1 MKYSLLL
8 LFILFPLSLISEDK
22 YSISGIVNDDT
33 SKEAVISATVALYT
47 DSIINKDNFV
57 KGAYSNKFGFY
68 SLPNI
73 TNGTYY
79 LAVSSVGYKLMLS
92 KIIVTNDDFR
102 RNVQL
107 ESISV
112 MTQELTV
119 TADRESSP
127 TSSISS
133 ISISPS
139 FVSKMPAFGGEVDI
153 FRTLQL
159 LPGIAAGS
167 ELSSGLYVRGGS
179 PDQNLILLDG
189 VTVYNPSHLAGF
201 ISSFNNDAI
210 KDIRMIKGAF
220 PAEYGGRLS
229 SVLDLTMKEGR
240 KDKLGGKAGVS
251 LISSKLTLEGPIN
264 ENSSFMISGRRFYFD
279 LLLGLITNDAPT
291 YYFYDFNAKANYK
304 LSEND
309 VLYVSGYLAR
319 DVFGVNENDNDDI
332 SVDWGNSTANMRWM
346 HIVSPELFTNFSLV
360 YTDYVFNSNIGE
372 RDVVFNTGSRIRDIV
387 LKGDAQ
393 YLAYD
398 DHIIKTGA
406 DITWHNFNAKANF
419 LGIDEIPEAG
429 FLGEGNI
436 NTFDIALYA
445 QDEWKVN
452 DRIDVNYGLR
462 GYYFQQGNYLDIE
475 PRISATYLTDG
486 GIRLKGAFAVANQ
499 YIHLIVRNNI
509 SLPTDLWFPST
520 ENILPSRSYQ
530 GVLGAEMNIID
541 DTYLISLEGYYKKMN
556 NLLEYRDDAEFTL
569 GIPIEDQF
577 TSGEGK
583 AYGIELFLNKKIGNF
598 TGWIGYTLAWTKRQ
612 FPELNNGKEF
622 YPRYDRRHD
631 VSLTLNYEFN
641 ETWELGLAWVY
652 GTGQAFTM
660 PTSTYIWRDDFN
672 WNDEKYQFSDRNG
685 VRLPAYHRMD
695 LNFMY
700 KFEAYELPWI
710 LSINIYNVYD
720 RRNPFAWYINNEYN
734 DQTGDYSKK
743 LKQITLFPIIPT
755 LGLSFEF

>member
-1 MKYSLLL
+1 MKFSLL
-8 LFILFPLSLISEDK
+8 LFIWLLPFTILSEEK
-22 YSISGIVNDDT
+22 YSISGIVSDDT

-73 TNGTYY
+73 SSGTYY
-79 LAVSSVGYKLMLS
+79 LAVSSVGYKIKLTKLT
-92 KIIVTNDDFR
+92 VANDDLR
-102 RNVQL
+102 KNIQL

-112 MTQELTV
+112 MTEEVTV

-127 TSSISS
+127 TSSIST

-240 KDKLGGKAGVS
+240 KDKVGGKAGIS
-251 LISSKLTLEGPIN
+251 LISSKLTVEGPIN

-309 VLYVSGYLAR
+309 VLYVSGYFAR

-332 SVDWGNSTANMRWM
+332 SVNWGNSTANLRWM

-360 YTDYVFNSNIGE
+360 YTDYIFDSNIGE
-372 RDVVFNTGSRIRDIV
+372 DDVVFNTGSRIRDIV

-398 DHIIKTGA
+398 NHIIKTGA
-406 DITWHNFNAKANF
+406 DITWHNFNANANF
-419 LGIDEIPEAG
+419 NEPEIEDNLD

-445 QDEWKVN
+445 QDEWKATE
-452 DRIDVNYGLR
+452 RLDVNYGLR
-462 GYYFQQGNYLDIE
+462 GYYFQQGNYLDVE
-475 PRISATYLTDG
+475 PRISATYLTEEG
-486 GIRLKGAFAVANQ
+486 VRLKGAFAVANQ
-499 YIHLIVRNNI
+499 YIHLVVRNNI

-541 DTYLISLEGYYKKMN
+541 DTYLISLEGYYKKMD

-569 GIPIEDQF
+569 GIPLEEQF
-577 TSGEGK
+577 TRGEGR
-583 AYGIELFLNKKIGNF
+583 AYGIELFLNKQIGNF

-612 FPELNNGKEF
+612 FADLNRGNEF

-641 ETWELGLAWVY
+641 DTWELGMAWVY
-652 GTGQAFTM
+652 GTGQAYTM

-672 WNDEKYQFSDRNG
+672 YNDEKYQFSERNG

-700 KFEAYELPWI
+700 KFEAYKLPWV

-720 RRNPFAWYINNEYN
+720 RRNPFAWNVGYDYN
-734 DQTGDYSKK
+734 DQTGEFTKE

>member
-1 MKYSLLL
+1 MKYILLL
-8 LFILFPLSLISEDK
+8 IIWVLPFSVLSEEK

-33 SKEAVISATVALYT
+33 SKEAIISATVALYK
-47 DSIINKDNFV
+47 DSVINKDNFV

-73 TNGTYY
+73 PNGTYY
-79 LAVSSVGYKLMLS
+79 LAVSSVGYKLQITKLT
-92 KIIVTNDDFR
+92 VANDDVR
-102 RNVQL
+102 QNIQL
-107 ESISV
+107 ESVSV

-240 KDKLGGKAGVS
+240 KDKVGGKAGIS
-251 LISSKLTLEGPIN
+251 LISSKLTVEGPIN

-304 LSEND
+304 LSDND
-309 VLYVSGYLAR
+309 VLYVSGYFAR

-332 SVDWGNSTANMRWM
+332 SVNWGNSTANIRWM
-346 HIVSPELFTNFSLV
+346 HIVNPELFTNFSLV
-360 YTDYVFNSNIGE
+360 YTDYIFDSNIGE
-372 RDVVFNTGSRIRDIV
+372 EDVIFNTGSRIRDIV

-419 LGIDEIPEAG
+419 NESNINEAD

-445 QDEWKVN
+445 QDEWKAT
-452 DRIDVNYGLR
+452 DRLDVNYGLR

-475 PRISATYLTDG
+475 PRLSATYLTG
-486 GIRLKGAFAVANQ
+486 EGVRLKGAFAVANQ
-499 YIHLIVRNNI
+499 YIHLVVRNNI

-541 DTYLISLEGYYKKMN
+541 DTYLISLEGYYKKMD

-569 GIPIEDQF
+569 GIPLEEQF
-577 TSGEGK
+577 TRGEGR

-598 TGWIGYTLAWTKRQ
+598 TGWVGYTLAWTKRQ
-612 FPELNNGKEF
+612 FDDLNNGKEF

-631 VSLTLNYEFN
+631 ISVTLNYEFSDV
-641 ETWELGLAWVY
+641 WELGLAWVY

-660 PTSTYIWRDDFN
+660 PTSTYYWREDYDYY
-672 WNDEKYQFSDRNG
+672 NDKYQFSDRNG

-700 KFEAYELPWI
+700 KFKAYNLPWV

-720 RRNPFAWYINNEYN
+720 RRNPFAWYINNEY
-734 DQTGDYSKK
+734 DPQTGDYKK
-743 LKQITLFPIIPT
+743 QLKQITLFPIIPT

>member
-1 MKYSLLL
+1 MKYILLL
-8 LFILFPLSLISEDK
+8 IIWVLPFSVLSEEK

-33 SKEAVISATVALYT
+33 SKEAIISATVALYK
-47 DSIINKDNFV
+47 DSVINKDNFV

-73 TNGTYY
+73 SSGTYY
-79 LAVSSVGYKLMLS
+79 LAVSSVGYKIKLTKLT
-92 KIIVTNDDFR
+92 VANDDLR
-102 RNVQL
+102 QNIQL
-107 ESISV
+107 ESVSV

-240 KDKLGGKAGVS
+240 KDKVGGKAGIS
-251 LISSKLTLEGPIN
+251 LISSKLTVEGPIN

-304 LSEND
+304 LSDND
-309 VLYVSGYLAR
+309 VLYVSGYFAR

-332 SVDWGNSTANMRWM
+332 SVNWGNSTANMRWM
-346 HIVSPELFTNFSLV
+346 HIVNPELFTNFSLV
-360 YTDYVFNSNIGE
+360 YTDYIFDSNIGE
-372 RDVVFNTGSRIRDIV
+372 EDVIFNTGSRIRDIV

-398 DHIIKTGA
+398 NHIIKTGA

-419 LGIDEIPEAG
+419 NESNINEAD

-445 QDEWKVN
+445 QDEWKAT
-452 DRIDVNYGLR
+452 DRLDVNYGLR

-475 PRISATYLTDG
+475 PRLSATYLTG
-486 GIRLKGAFAVANQ
+486 EGVRLKGAFAVANQ
-499 YIHLIVRNNI
+499 YIHLVVRNNI

-541 DTYLISLEGYYKKMN
+541 DTYLVSLEGYYKKMD

-569 GIPIEDQF
+569 GIPLEEQF
-577 TSGEGK
+577 TRGEGE
-583 AYGIELFLNKKIGNF
+583 AYGIELFLNKQIGNF

-612 FPELNNGKEF
+612 FADLNRGNEF

-641 ETWELGLAWVY
+641 DTWELGMAWVY
-652 GTGQAFTM
+652 GTGQAYTM

-672 WNDEKYQFSDRNG
+672 YNDEKYQFSERNG

-700 KFEAYELPWI
+700 KFEAYKLPWV

-720 RRNPFAWYINNEYN
+720 RRNPFAWYINNEY
-734 DQTGDYSKK
+734 DYETGESSKK

>member
-1 MKYSLLL
+1 MKYILLL
-8 LFILFPLSLISEDK
+8 IIWVLPFSVLSEEK

-33 SKEAVISATVALYT
+33 SKEAIISATVALYK
-47 DSIINKDNFV
+47 DSVINKDNFV

-73 TNGTYY
+73 PNGTYY
-79 LAVSSVGYKLMLS
+79 LAVSSVGYKIKLTKLT
-92 KIIVTNDDFR
+92 VANDDLR
-102 RNVQL
+102 QNIQL
-107 ESISV
+107 ESVSV

-240 KDKLGGKAGVS
+240 KDKVGGKAGIS
-251 LISSKLTLEGPIN
+251 LISSKLTVEGPIN

-304 LSEND
+304 LSDND
-309 VLYVSGYLAR
+309 VLYVSGYFAR

-332 SVDWGNSTANMRWM
+332 SINWGNSTANIRWM
-346 HIVSPELFTNFSLV
+346 HIVNPELFTNFSLV
-360 YTDYVFNSNIGE
+360 YTDYIFDSNIGE
-372 RDVVFNTGSRIRDIV
+372 EDVIFNTGSRIRDIV

-419 LGIDEIPEAG
+419 NESNINEAD

-445 QDEWKVN
+445 QDEWKAT
-452 DRIDVNYGLR
+452 DRLDVNYGLR

-475 PRISATYLTDG
+475 PRLSATYLTG
-486 GIRLKGAFAVANQ
+486 EGVRLKGAFAVANQ
-499 YIHLIVRNNI
+499 YIHLVVRNNI

-541 DTYLISLEGYYKKMN
+541 DTYLISLEGYYKKMD

-569 GIPIEDQF
+569 GIPLEEQF
-577 TSGEGK
+577 TRGEGR

-598 TGWIGYTLAWTKRQ
+598 TGWVGYTLAWTKRQ
-612 FPELNNGKEF
+612 FDDLNNGKEF

-631 VSLTLNYEFN
+631 ISVTLNYEFSDV
-641 ETWELGLAWVY
+641 WELGLAWVY

-660 PTSTYIWRDDFN
+660 PTSTYYWREDYDYY
-672 WNDEKYQFSDRNG
+672 NDKYQFSDRNG

-700 KFEAYELPWI
+700 KFKAYNLPWV

-720 RRNPFAWYINNEYN
+720 RRNPFAWYINNEY
-734 DQTGDYSKK
+734 DPQTGDYKK
-743 LKQITLFPIIPT
+743 QLKQITLFPIIPT

>member
-1 MKYSLLL
+1 M
-8 LFILFPLSLISEDK
+8 ISEDK

-73 TNGTYY
+73 TNGTYF
-79 LAVSSVGYKLMLS
+79 LAVSSVGYKLMLL
-92 KIIVTNDDFR
+92 KIIVTNDDVR

-107 ESISV
+107 ESTSA
-112 MTQELTV
+112 MTEEVTV

-309 VLYVSGYLAR
+309 VLYVSGYFAR

-332 SVDWGNSTANMRWM
+332 SVNWGNSTANMRWM

-360 YTDYVFNSNIGE
+360 YTDYIFDSNIGE
-372 RDVVFNTGSRIRDIV
+372 DDVVFNSGSRIRDIV

-398 DHIIKTGA
+398 DHVIKTGA
-406 DITWHNFNAKANF
+406 DITWHNFKSKANF
-419 LGIDEIPEAG
+419 NNLDFDIGSNN
-429 FLGEGNI
+429 LGESII

-445 QDEWKVN
+445 QDEWKVT
-452 DRIDVNYGLR
+452 DRLDVNYGLR

-475 PRISATYLTDG
+475 PRLSATYLTDA

-499 YIHLIVRNNI
+499 YIHLVVRNNI

-569 GIPIEDQF
+569 GKVLEEQF
-577 TSGEGK
+577 TSGEGR
-583 AYGIELFLNKKIGNF
+583 AYGVELFLNKKIGNV
-598 TGWIGYTLAWTKRQ
+598 TGWVGYTLAWTKRQ
-612 FPELNNGKEF
+612 FADLNNGKEF
-622 YPRYDRRHD
+622 YTRHDRRHD

-641 ETWELGLAWVY
+641 DTWELGMAWVY
-652 GTGQAFTM
+652 GTGQAYTM

-672 WNDEKYQFSDRNG
+672 YNDEKYQFSERNG

-700 KFEAYELPWI
+700 KFEAYKLPWV

-720 RRNPFAWYINNEYN
+720 RRNPFAWYINNEYDPN
-734 DQTGDYSKK
+734 TGDTSKK

>member
-1 MKYSLLL
+1 MKFSLL
-8 LFILFPLSLISEDK
+8 LFIWLLPFTILSEEK
-22 YSISGIVNDDT
+22 YSISGIVSDDT

-73 TNGTYY
+73 SSGTYY
-79 LAVSSVGYKLMLS
+79 LAVSSVGYKIKLTKLT
-92 KIIVTNDDFR
+92 VANDDLR
-102 RNVQL
+102 KNIQL

-112 MTQELTV
+112 MTEEVTV

-127 TSSISS
+127 TSSIST

-240 KDKLGGKAGVS
+240 KDKIGGKAGIS
-251 LISSKLTLEGPIN
+251 LISSKLTVEGPIN

-309 VLYVSGYLAR
+309 VLYVSGYFAR

-332 SVDWGNSTANMRWM
+332 SVNWGNSTANLRWM

-360 YTDYVFNSNIGE
+360 YTDYIFDSNIGE
-372 RDVVFNTGSRIRDIV
+372 DDVVFNTGSRIRDIV

-393 YLAYD
+393 YLAY
-398 DHIIKTGA
+398 
-406 DITWHNFNAKANF
+406 
-419 LGIDEIPEAG
+419 
-429 FLGEGNI
+429 
-436 NTFDIALYA
+436 
-445 QDEWKVN
+445 
-452 DRIDVNYGLR
+452 
-462 GYYFQQGNYLDIE
+462 
-475 PRISATYLTDG
+475 
-486 GIRLKGAFAVANQ
+486 
-499 YIHLIVRNNI
+499 
-509 SLPTDLWFPST
+509 
-520 ENILPSRSYQ
+520 
-530 GVLGAEMNIID
+530 
-541 DTYLISLEGYYKKMN
+541 
-556 NLLEYRDDAEFTL
+556 
-569 GIPIEDQF
+569 
-577 TSGEGK
+577 
-583 AYGIELFLNKKIGNF
+583 
-598 TGWIGYTLAWTKRQ
+598 
-612 FPELNNGKEF
+612 
-622 YPRYDRRHD
+622 
-631 VSLTLNYEFN
+631 
-641 ETWELGLAWVY
+641 
-652 GTGQAFTM
+652 
-660 PTSTYIWRDDFN
+660 
-672 WNDEKYQFSDRNG
+672 
-685 VRLPAYHRMD
+685 
-695 LNFMY
+695 
-700 KFEAYELPWI
+700 
-710 LSINIYNVYD
+710 
-720 RRNPFAWYINNEYN
+720 
-734 DQTGDYSKK
+734 
-743 LKQITLFPIIPT
+743 
-755 LGLSFEF
+755 

>member
-1 MKYSLLL
+1 MKFSLL
-8 LFILFPLSLISEDK
+8 LFIWLLPFTILSEEK
-22 YSISGIVNDDT
+22 YSISGIVSDDT

-73 TNGTYY
+73 SSGTYY
-79 LAVSSVGYKLMLS
+79 LAVSSVGYKIKLTKLT
-92 KIIVTNDDFR
+92 VANDDLR
-102 RNVQL
+102 KNIQL

-112 MTQELTV
+112 MTEEVTV

-127 TSSISS
+127 TSSIST

-240 KDKLGGKAGVS
+240 KDKIGGKAGIS
-251 LISSKLTLEGPIN
+251 LISSKLTVEGPIN

-309 VLYVSGYLAR
+309 VLYVSGYFAR

-332 SVDWGNSTANMRWM
+332 SVNWGNSTANLRWM

-360 YTDYVFNSNIGE
+360 YTDYIFDSNIGE
-372 RDVVFNTGSRIRDIV
+372 DDVVFNTGSRIRDIV

-398 DHIIKTGA
+398 NHIIKTGA
-406 DITWHNFNAKANF
+406 DITWHNFNANANF
-419 LGIDEIPEAG
+419 NEPEIEEDLD

-445 QDEWKVN
+445 QDEWKATE
-452 DRIDVNYGLR
+452 RLDVNYGLR

-475 PRISATYLTDG
+475 PRLSATYLTEEG
-486 GIRLKGAFAVANQ
+486 VRLKGAFAVANQ
-499 YIHLIVRNNI
+499 YIHLVVRNNI

-541 DTYLISLEGYYKKMN
+541 DTYLISLEGYYKKMD

-569 GIPIEDQF
+569 GIPLEEQF
-577 TSGEGK
+577 TRGEGR
-583 AYGIELFLNKKIGNF
+583 AYGIELFLNKQIGNF

-612 FPELNNGKEF
+612 FADLNRGNEF

-641 ETWELGLAWVY
+641 DTWELGMAWVY
-652 GTGQAFTM
+652 GTGQAYTM

-672 WNDEKYQFSDRNG
+672 YNDEKYQFSERNG

-700 KFEAYELPWI
+700 KFEAYKLPWV

-720 RRNPFAWYINNEYN
+720 RRNPFAWNVGYDYN
-734 DQTGDYSKK
+734 DQTGEFTKE

>member
-1 MKYSLLL
+1 MKFSLL
-8 LFILFPLSLISEDK
+8 LFIWLLPFTILSEEK
-22 YSISGIVNDDT
+22 YSISGIVSDDT

-73 TNGTYY
+73 SSGTYY
-79 LAVSSVGYKLMLS
+79 LAVSSVGYKIKLTKLT
-92 KIIVTNDDFR
+92 VANDDLR
-102 RNVQL
+102 KNIQL

-112 MTQELTV
+112 MTEEVTV

-127 TSSISS
+127 TSSISTV
-133 ISISPS
+133 SISPS

-240 KDKLGGKAGVS
+240 KDKIGGKAGIS
-251 LISSKLTLEGPIN
+251 LISSKLTVEGPIN

-309 VLYVSGYLAR
+309 VLYVSGYFAR

-332 SVDWGNSTANMRWM
+332 SVNWGNSTANLRWM

-360 YTDYVFNSNIGE
+360 YTDYIFDSNIGE
-372 RDVVFNTGSRIRDIV
+372 DDVVFNTGSRIRDIV

-398 DHIIKTGA
+398 DHIIKTGI
-406 DITWHNFNAKANF
+406 DITWHNFNANANF
-419 LGIDEIPEAG
+419 NEPEIEDNLD

-445 QDEWKVN
+445 QDEWKATE
-452 DRIDVNYGLR
+452 RLDVNYGLR

-475 PRISATYLTDG
+475 PRLSATYLTEEG
-486 GIRLKGAFAVANQ
+486 VRLKGAFAVANQ
-499 YIHLIVRNNI
+499 YIHLVVRNNI

-541 DTYLISLEGYYKKMN
+541 DTYLISLEGYYKKMD

-569 GIPIEDQF
+569 GIPLEEQF
-577 TSGEGK
+577 TRGEGR
-583 AYGIELFLNKKIGNF
+583 AYGIELFLNKQIGNF

-612 FPELNNGKEF
+612 FADLNRGNEF

-641 ETWELGLAWVY
+641 DTWELGMAWVY
-652 GTGQAFTM
+652 GTGQAYTM

-672 WNDEKYQFSDRNG
+672 YNDEKYQFSERNG

-700 KFEAYELPWI
+700 KFEAYKLPWV

-720 RRNPFAWYINNEYN
+720 RRNPFAWNVGYDYN
-734 DQTGDYSKK
+734 DQTGEFTKE

>member
-1 MKYSLLL
+1 MKYILLL
-8 LFILFPLSLISEDK
+8 IIWVLPFSVLSEEK

-33 SKEAVISATVALYT
+33 SKEAIISTTVALYK
-47 DSIINKDNFV
+47 DSVINKDNFV

-73 TNGTYY
+73 PNGTYY
-79 LAVSSVGYKLMLS
+79 LAVSSVGYKIKLTKLT
-92 KIIVTNDDFR
+92 VANDDLR
-102 RNVQL
+102 QNIQL
-107 ESISV
+107 ESVSV

-240 KDKLGGKAGVS
+240 KDKVGGKAGIS
-251 LISSKLTLEGPIN
+251 LISSKLTVEGPIN

-304 LSEND
+304 LSDND
-309 VLYVSGYLAR
+309 VLYVSGYFAR

-332 SVDWGNSTANMRWM
+332 SVNWGNSTANIRWM
-346 HIVSPELFTNFSLV
+346 HIVNPELFTNFSLV
-360 YTDYVFNSNIGE
+360 YTDYIFDSNIGE
-372 RDVVFNTGSRIRDIV
+372 EDVIFNTGSRIRDIV

-419 LGIDEIPEAG
+419 NESNINEAD

-445 QDEWKVN
+445 QDEWKAT
-452 DRIDVNYGLR
+452 DRLDVNYGLR

-475 PRISATYLTDG
+475 PRLSATYLTG
-486 GIRLKGAFAVANQ
+486 EGVRLKGAFAVANQ
-499 YIHLIVRNNI
+499 YIHLVVRNNI

-541 DTYLISLEGYYKKMN
+541 DTYLISLEGYYKKMD

-569 GIPIEDQF
+569 GIPLEEQF
-577 TSGEGK
+577 TRGEGR

-598 TGWIGYTLAWTKRQ
+598 TGWVGYTLAWTKRQ
-612 FPELNNGKEF
+612 FDDLNNGKEF

-631 VSLTLNYEFN
+631 ISVTLNYEFSDV
-641 ETWELGLAWVY
+641 WELGLAWVY

-660 PTSTYIWRDDFN
+660 PTSTYYWREDYDYY
-672 WNDEKYQFSDRNG
+672 NDKYQFSDRNG

-700 KFEAYELPWI
+700 KFKAYNLPWV

-720 RRNPFAWYINNEYN
+720 RRNPFAWYINNEY
-734 DQTGDYSKK
+734 DPQTGDYKK
-743 LKQITLFPIIPT
+743 QLKQITLFPIIPT

>member
-1 MKYSLLL
+1 MKYILLL
-8 LFILFPLSLISEDK
+8 IIWVLPFSVLSEEK

-33 SKEAVISATVALYT
+33 SKEAIISATVALYN
-47 DSIINKDNFV
+47 DSVINKDNFV

-73 TNGTYY
+73 SSGTYY
-79 LAVSSVGYKLMLS
+79 LAVSSVGYKIKLTKLT
-92 KIIVTNDDFR
+92 VANDDLR
-102 RNVQL
+102 QNIQL
-107 ESISV
+107 ESVSV

-240 KDKLGGKAGVS
+240 KDKVGGKAGIS
-251 LISSKLTLEGPIN
+251 LISSKLTVEGPIN

-304 LSEND
+304 LSDND
-309 VLYVSGYLAR
+309 VLYVSGYFAR

-332 SVDWGNSTANMRWM
+332 SVNWGNSTANMRWM
-346 HIVSPELFTNFSLV
+346 HIVKPELFTNFSLV
-360 YTDYVFNSNIGE
+360 YTDYIFDSNIGE
-372 RDVVFNTGSRIRDIV
+372 EDVIFNTGSRIRDIV

-398 DHIIKTGA
+398 NHIIKTGA

-419 LGIDEIPEAG
+419 NESNINEAD

-445 QDEWKVN
+445 QDEWKAT
-452 DRIDVNYGLR
+452 DRLDVNYGLR

-475 PRISATYLTDG
+475 PRLSATYLTG
-486 GIRLKGAFAVANQ
+486 EGVRLKGAFAVANQ
-499 YIHLIVRNNI
+499 YIHLVVRNNI

-541 DTYLISLEGYYKKMN
+541 DTYLISLEGYYKKMD

-569 GIPIEDQF
+569 GIPLEEQF
-577 TSGEGK
+577 TRGEGR

-598 TGWIGYTLAWTKRQ
+598 TGWVGYTLAWTKRQ
-612 FPELNNGKEF
+612 FDDLNNGKEF

-631 VSLTLNYEFN
+631 ISVTLNYEFSDV
-641 ETWELGLAWVY
+641 WELGLAWVY

-660 PTSTYIWRDDFN
+660 PTSTYYWREDYDYY
-672 WNDEKYQFSDRNG
+672 NDKYQFSDRNG

-700 KFEAYELPWI
+700 KFKAYNLPWV

-720 RRNPFAWYINNEYN
+720 RRNPFAWYINNEY
-734 DQTGDYSKK
+734 DPQTGDYKK
-743 LKQITLFPIIPT
+743 QLKQITLFPIIPT

>member
-1 MKYSLLL
+1 MKFSLL
-8 LFILFPLSLISEDK
+8 LFIWLLPFTILSEEK
-22 YSISGIVNDDT
+22 YSISGIVSDDT

-73 TNGTYY
+73 SSGTYY
-79 LAVSSVGYKLMLS
+79 LAVSSVGYKIKLTKLT
-92 KIIVTNDDFR
+92 VANDDLR
-102 RNVQL
+102 KNIQL

-112 MTQELTV
+112 MTEEVTV

-127 TSSISS
+127 TSSIST

-240 KDKLGGKAGVS
+240 KDKIGGKAGIS
-251 LISSKLTLEGPIN
+251 LISSKLTVEGPIN

-309 VLYVSGYLAR
+309 VLYVSGYFAR

-332 SVDWGNSTANMRWM
+332 SVNWGNSTANLRWM

-360 YTDYVFNSNIGE
+360 YTDYIFDSNIGE
-372 RDVVFNTGSRIRDIV
+372 DDVVFNTGSRIRDIV

-398 DHIIKTGA
+398 NHIIKTGA
-406 DITWHNFNAKANF
+406 DITWHNFNANANF
-419 LGIDEIPEAG
+419 NEPEIEEDLD

-445 QDEWKVN
+445 QDEWKATE
-452 DRIDVNYGLR
+452 RLDVNYGLR
-462 GYYFQQGNYLDIE
+462 GYYFQQGNYLDVE
-475 PRISATYLTDG
+475 PRISATYLTEEG
-486 GIRLKGAFAVANQ
+486 VRLKGAFAVANQ
-499 YIHLIVRNNI
+499 YIHLVVRNNI

-541 DTYLISLEGYYKKMN
+541 DTYLVSLEGYYKKMD

-569 GIPIEDQF
+569 GIPLEEQF
-577 TSGEGK
+577 TRGEGR
-583 AYGIELFLNKKIGNF
+583 AYGIELFLNKQIGNF

-612 FPELNNGKEF
+612 FADLNRGNEF

-641 ETWELGLAWVY
+641 DTWELGMAWVY
-652 GTGQAFTM
+652 GTGQAYTM

-672 WNDEKYQFSDRNG
+672 YNDEKYQFSERNG

-700 KFEAYELPWI
+700 KFEAYKLPWV

-720 RRNPFAWYINNEYN
+720 RRNPFAWNVGYDYN
-734 DQTGDYSKK
+734 DQTGEFTKE

>member
-1 MKYSLLL
+1 MKYILLL
-8 LFILFPLSLISEDK
+8 IIWVLPFSVLSEEK

-33 SKEAVISATVALYT
+33 SKEAIISATVALYK
-47 DSIINKDNFV
+47 DSVINKDNFV

-73 TNGTYY
+73 PNGTYY
-79 LAVSSVGYKLMLS
+79 LAVSSVGYKLQFTKLT
-92 KIIVTNDDFR
+92 VANDDVR
-102 RNVQL
+102 QNIQL
-107 ESISV
+107 ESVSV

-240 KDKLGGKAGVS
+240 KDKVGGKAGIS
-251 LISSKLTLEGPIN
+251 LISSKLTVEGPIN

-304 LSEND
+304 LSDND
-309 VLYVSGYLAR
+309 VLYVSGYFAR

-332 SVDWGNSTANMRWM
+332 SVNWGNSTANIRWM
-346 HIVSPELFTNFSLV
+346 HIVNPELFTNFSLV
-360 YTDYVFNSNIGE
+360 YTDYIFDSNIGE
-372 RDVVFNTGSRIRDIV
+372 EDVIFNTGSRIRDIV

-419 LGIDEIPEAG
+419 NESNINEAD

-445 QDEWKVN
+445 QDEWKAT
-452 DRIDVNYGLR
+452 DRLDVNYGLR

-475 PRISATYLTDG
+475 PRLSATYLTG
-486 GIRLKGAFAVANQ
+486 EGVRLKGAFAVANQ
-499 YIHLIVRNNI
+499 YIHLVVRNNI

-541 DTYLISLEGYYKKMN
+541 DTYLISLEGYYKKMD

-569 GIPIEDQF
+569 GIPLEEQF
-577 TSGEGK
+577 TRGEGR

-598 TGWIGYTLAWTKRQ
+598 TGWVGYTLAWTKRQ
-612 FPELNNGKEF
+612 FDDLNNGKEF

-631 VSLTLNYEFN
+631 ISVTLNYEFSDV
-641 ETWELGLAWVY
+641 WELGLAWVY

-660 PTSTYIWRDDFN
+660 PTSTYYWREDYDYY
-672 WNDEKYQFSDRNG
+672 NDKYQFSDRNG

-700 KFEAYELPWI
+700 KFKAYNLPWV

-720 RRNPFAWYINNEYN
+720 RRNPFAWYINNEY
-734 DQTGDYSKK
+734 DPQTGDYKK
-743 LKQITLFPIIPT
+743 QLKQITLFPIIPT

>member
-1 MKYSLLL
+1 MPLRLEAQEKYSL
-8 LFILFPLSLISEDK
+8 
-22 YSISGIVNDDT
+22 SGIVNDAV
-33 SKEAVISATVALYT
+33 SKEAIISATVALYT
-47 DSIINKDNFV
+47 DSLISKKTFV

-73 TNGTYY
+73 EKGTYY
-79 LAVSSVGYKLMLS
+79 LAISSVGYKLDM
-92 KIIVTNDDFR
+92 KEITVTNDDIR
-102 RNVQL
+102 ANILL
-107 ESISV
+107 ESVSLE
-112 MTQELTV
+112 TQEVTV

-139 FVSKMPAFGGEVDI
+139 FVAKMPAFGGEVDI

-159 LPGIAAGS
+159 LPGIASAS

-229 SVLDLTMKEGR
+229 SVLDLTMKEGT
-240 KDKLGGKAGVS
+240 KDKLSGKAGIS

-264 ENSSFMISGRRFYFD
+264 ENSSFMVSGRRFYFD
-279 LLLGLITNDAPT
+279 LLLSVLTEDAPT

-304 LSEND
+304 LSDND
-309 VLYVSGYLAR
+309 VVYVSGYFAR
-319 DVFGVNENDNDDI
+319 DVFGVDEDANSNI
-332 SVDWGNSTANMRWM
+332 SIDWGNSTANMRWM
-346 HIVSPELFTNFSLV
+346 HIVNPELFTNFSLI
-360 YTDYVFNSNIGE
+360 YTDYSFNSNFE
-372 RDVVFNTGSRIRDIV
+372 ENDNYFETLSRIRDIV

-398 DHIIKTGA
+398 DHIFKSGL
-406 DITWHNFNAKANF
+406 DLTWHNFTSDAN
-419 LGIDEIPEAG
+419 LSAG
-429 FLGEGNI
+429 QEVAELEGFGESVI
-436 NTFDIALYA
+436 NTFDLAAYV
-445 QDEWKVN
+445 QDEWKVTDKLDMN
-452 DRIDVNYGLR
+452 LGLR
-462 GYYFQQGNYLDIE
+462 AYYFQQGNYFDLE
-475 PRISATYLTDG
+475 PRFSATYMTDA
-486 GIRLKGAFAVANQ
+486 GIRLKAAAAIANQ

-520 ENILPSRSYQ
+520 ENLKPSRSYQ
-530 GVLGAEMNIID
+530 AVLGAETNIFD
-541 DTYLISLEGYYKKMN
+541 DTYLLSIEGYYKKMD

-569 GIPIEDQF
+569 GSPLEEQF
-577 TSGEGK
+577 TKGGGK
-583 AYGIELFLNKKIGNF
+583 AYGVELFLNKRIGNF
-598 TGWIGYTLAWTKRQ
+598 TGWVGYTLAWTTRQ
-612 FPELNNGKEF
+612 FAELNNGKEF

-631 VSLTLNYEFN
+631 VSVTLNYELSDS
-641 ETWELGLAWVY
+641 WELGASWVY
-652 GTGQAFTM
+652 GTGQAFTL
-660 PTSTYIWRDDFN
+660 PTSSYFW
-672 WNDEKYQFSDRNG
+672 DESYQAGDRYVFSERNG

-700 KFEAYELPWI
+700 KFEAYKLPWI
-710 LSINIYNVYD
+710 LSINIYNAYN
-720 RRNPFAWYINNEYN
+720 RRNPFAWYVDNEYDYN
-734 DQTGDYSKK
+734 TGQSSKV
-743 LKQITLFPIIPT
+743 LKQITLFPLIPT

>member
-1 MKYSLLL
+1 MKYILLL
-8 LFILFPLSLISEDK
+8 IIWVLPFSVLSEEK

-33 SKEAVISATVALYT
+33 SKEAIISATVALYN
-47 DSIINKDNFV
+47 DSVINKDNFV

-73 TNGTYY
+73 SSGTYY
-79 LAVSSVGYKLMLS
+79 LAVSSVGYKIKLTKLT
-92 KIIVTNDDFR
+92 VANDDLR
-102 RNVQL
+102 QNIQL
-107 ESISV
+107 ESVSV

-240 KDKLGGKAGVS
+240 KDKVGGKAGIS
-251 LISSKLTLEGPIN
+251 LISSKLTVEGPIN

-304 LSEND
+304 LSDND
-309 VLYVSGYLAR
+309 VLYVSGYFAR

-332 SVDWGNSTANMRWM
+332 SVNWGNSTANMRWM
-346 HIVSPELFTNFSLV
+346 HIVNPELFTNFSLV
-360 YTDYVFNSNIGE
+360 YTDYIFDSNIGE
-372 RDVVFNTGSRIRDIV
+372 EDVIFNTGSRIRDIV

-398 DHIIKTGA
+398 NHIIKTGA

-419 LGIDEIPEAG
+419 NESNINEAD

-445 QDEWKVN
+445 QDEWKAT
-452 DRIDVNYGLR
+452 DRLDVNYGLR

-475 PRISATYLTDG
+475 PRLSATYLTG
-486 GIRLKGAFAVANQ
+486 EGVRLKGAFAVANQ
-499 YIHLIVRNNI
+499 YIHLVVRNNI

-541 DTYLISLEGYYKKMN
+541 DTYLISLEGYYKKMD

-569 GIPIEDQF
+569 GIPLEEQF
-577 TSGEGK
+577 TRGEGR

-598 TGWIGYTLAWTKRQ
+598 TGWVGYTLAWTKRQ
-612 FPELNNGKEF
+612 FDDLNNGKEF

-631 VSLTLNYEFN
+631 ISVTLNYEFSDV
-641 ETWELGLAWVY
+641 WELGLAWVY

-660 PTSTYIWRDDFN
+660 PTSTYYWREDYDYY
-672 WNDEKYQFSDRNG
+672 NDKYQFSDRNG

-700 KFEAYELPWI
+700 KFKAYNLPWV

-720 RRNPFAWYINNEYN
+720 RRNPFAWYINNEY
-734 DQTGDYSKK
+734 DPQTGDYKK
-743 LKQITLFPIIPT
+743 QLKQITLFPIIPT

>member
-1 MKYSLLL
+1 MKYRLIFFLWLLPFSLL
-8 LFILFPLSLISEDK
+8 SEDK

-68 SLPNI
+68 SLPHI

-79 LAVSSVGYKLMLS
+79 LAVSSVGYKLKLT
-92 KIIVTNDDFR
+92 KLTVANDDVR
-102 RNVQL
+102 ENVQL
-107 ESISV
+107 ESTSA
-112 MTQELTV
+112 MTEEVTV

-133 ISISPS
+133 VSISPS

-240 KDKLGGKAGVS
+240 KDKVGGKAGIS
-251 LISSKLTLEGPIN
+251 LISSKLTVEGPIN

-309 VLYVSGYLAR
+309 VLYVSGYFAR
-319 DVFGVNENDNDDI
+319 DVFGVNENENDDI
-332 SVDWGNSTANMRWM
+332 SVNWGNSTANMRWM

-360 YTDYVFNSNIGE
+360 YTDYIFESNIGE
-372 RDVVFNTGSRIRDIV
+372 DDVVFNTGSRIRDIV

-398 DHIIKTGA
+398 NHIIKTGA
-406 DITWHNFNAKANF
+406 DITWHNFNANANF
-419 LGIDEIPEAG
+419 NDIDFDTGAD

-445 QDEWKVN
+445 QDEWKVD
-452 DRIDVNYGLR
+452 DRMDVNYGLR

-475 PRISATYLTDG
+475 PRVSATYLTDE

-499 YIHLIVRNNI
+499 YIHLVVRNNI

-520 ENILPSRSYQ
+520 ENILP
-530 GVLGAEMNIID
+530 
-541 DTYLISLEGYYKKMN
+541 
-556 NLLEYRDDAEFTL
+556 
-569 GIPIEDQF
+569 
-577 TSGEGK
+577 
-583 AYGIELFLNKKIGNF
+583 
-598 TGWIGYTLAWTKRQ
+598 
-612 FPELNNGKEF
+612 
-622 YPRYDRRHD
+622 
-631 VSLTLNYEFN
+631 
-641 ETWELGLAWVY
+641 
-652 GTGQAFTM
+652 
-660 PTSTYIWRDDFN
+660 
-672 WNDEKYQFSDRNG
+672 
-685 VRLPAYHRMD
+685 
-695 LNFMY
+695 
-700 KFEAYELPWI
+700 
-710 LSINIYNVYD
+710 
-720 RRNPFAWYINNEYN
+720 
-734 DQTGDYSKK
+734 
-743 LKQITLFPIIPT
+743 
-755 LGLSFEF
+755 